1 DVEHADARVASRVGG
16 EPVDRP
22 QEGGERLARS
32 GGGGDERVPR
42 RCDRAPGAR
51 LRRGGRGE
59 RGGEPGPRGE
69 RELGE
74 HRMVRGH
81 IARGARR
88 TSSGEPAIESSGT
101 GNDLHGYYRSTAH
114 RSRREGPLGC
124 YFQAFRPSPALA
136 HEMLCIQVAIAQRAE
151 EQY

>member
-32 GGGGDERVPR
+32 GGGGDERVPP
-42 RCDRAPGAR
+42 RCDRVPGAR

-69 RELGE
+69 REPGE

-88 TSSGEPAIESSGT
+88 ASSGEPAIESSGT
-101 GNDLHGYYRSTAH
+101 VERST
-114 RSRREGPLGC
+114 RRLPI
-124 YFQAFRPSPALA
+124 YSA
-136 HEMLCIQVAIAQRAE
+136 
-151 EQY
+151 